1 MPESTESAVVNAGI
15 EYKSLQG
22 TFIGV
27 LQQVRALISQGW
39 FLHGSMVESNPNMNA
54 GAAVATMFRFVP

>member
-1 MPESTESAVVNAGI
+1 MPEATESTFVNAGI

-27 LQQVRALISQGW
+27 LRQVRTLISQGW
-39 FLHGSMVESNPNMNA
+39 FLQGSMVEPNSDMNA